1 MALPN
6 LAPAITKTRQTIA
19 ETSQRALLRLVPEI
33 EGARRTSGKSFVI
46 FGTFLMFAMMLAMF
60 VISSFSTKDAFTLA
74 KLQREAQVLSDQ
86 RDAINREVAF
96 RSSPNAL
103 ANAAIALGMQPN
115 SQPRFIKITDKVD
128 G

>member
-1 MALPN
+1 MALPI
-6 LAPAITKTRQTIA
+6 LAPAITKTRQAISQ
-19 ETSQRALLRLVPEI
+19 TSQRALLRLVPEF
-33 EGARRTSGKSFVI
+33 EGARRTSGRSFAI
-46 FGTFLMFAMMLAMF
+46 FGTLLMLAMMLAMF
-60 VISSFSTKDAFTLA
+60 VISSFSTKDAFLLA

-103 ANAAIALGMQPN
+103 AAEAIKLGMQPN
-115 SQPRFIKITDKVD
+115 SQPRFIAITDEIN

>member
-1 MALPN
+1 MALPI
-6 LAPAITKTRQTIA
+6 LAPAITKTRDAITQST
-19 ETSQRALLRLVPEI
+19 QRAFLRLVPEI

-60 VISSFSTKDAFTLA
+60 VISSLSTKDAFTLA

-103 ANAAIALGMQPN
+103 ADAAIKLGMQPN
-115 SQPRFIKITDKVD
+115 SQPRFLEITDQIN

>member
-1 MALPN
+1 MALPI
-6 LAPAITKTRQTIA
+6 LAPAITKTRDAITQST
-19 ETSQRALLRLVPEI
+19 QRAFLRLVPEI

-46 FGTFLMFAMMLAMF
+46 FGTFLMFATMLAMF
-60 VISSFSTKDAFTLA
+60 VISSLSTKDAFTLA

-103 ANAAIALGMQPN
+103 ADAAIKLGMQPN
-115 SQPRFIKITDKVD
+115 SQPRFLEFTDQIN